1 MTDLTIG
8 VAPGARPR
16 ASAEGEGTGVSGA
29 SELVVGIDLGTTNSL
44 VAYMDRG
51 VPRVIRDDE
60 GRGLV
65 PSVVAFG
72 AAGSV
77 VGDAARRMLVR
88 NAERAVYSVKRFM
101 GKGFE
106 DVREELR
113 YFPFHVTPS
122 QEIVRIR
129 IGDRELTPP
138 EISALILRDL
148 RVRAE
153 RHFGRSVEKAVI
165 TVPAYFNDAQRQA
178 TKDAGRIAGLDVLR
192 IVNEPTAACLAY
204 GLQRRKE
211 GVIAVYD
218 LGGGTFDISILKV
231 KDGVFEVLS
240 TNGDTHLGGDD
251 FDRALVDLVVDEL
264 RTRHGADV
272 SAEAET
278 IQEIRLGVE
287 AARVLLSTEERT
299 VLALPLPQHGLT
311 YRRELTRAEL
321 EAAIAPIVNRTLGP
335 CRSAIADSGLSP
347 AEIDEVVLVGG
358 ATRTP
363 LVRRKVQEL
372 FGRTPHSEL
381 NPDEVV
387 ALGAAVQADILA
399 GGTTHM
405 LLLDVTPLSLGIET
419 LGGAV
424 SVLIPRNTT
433 VPTSANESFTTSVD
447 GQSVVDMHVVQG
459 ERDLAKDNRSLA
471 RFDLRGIPPM
481 PAGLPRIEVTFL
493 IDANG
498 ILSVT
503 AKEVRS
509 GTQASVEVRPTYG
522 LSEDE
527 VERMIDESLEHA
539 EADVRARA
547 LIDARNEAD
556 TVLRATEKALVQGAE
571 LLDPQEASRIRAA
584 VDALAGARQ
593 GEDPAAIRDA
603 TARVNEATQRL
614 AEQLMDSA
622 LRDTLRER
630 RVVDLPAG
638 EGR

>member
-1 MTDLTIG
+1 MTDLKIG
-8 VAPGARPR
+8 VAPGMRGDA
-16 ASAEGEGTGVSGA
+16 ATK
-29 SELVVGIDLGTTNSL
+29 ELVVGIDLGTTNSL

-51 VPRVIRDDE
+51 VPQVIRDAD

-72 AAGSV
+72 PTGSV

-138 EISALILRDL
+138 EISALILREL
-148 RVRAE
+148 RTRAE
-153 RHFGRSVEKAVI
+153 RHFGRPVEKAVI

-218 LGGGTFDISILKV
+218 LGGGTFDVSILKV
-231 KDGVFEVLS
+231 KDGIFEVLA

-251 FDRALVDLVVDEL
+251 FDRALVDLVVDQL
-264 RTRHGADV
+264 RTRHGVDV
-272 SAEAET
+272 AGEAET
-278 IQEIRLGVE
+278 LQEIRLGVE
-287 AARVLLSTEERT
+287 AARILLSSEERT
-299 VLALPLPQHGLT
+299 VLTLPLPQHDLT
-311 YRRELTRAEL
+311 YRWELSRSEM
-321 EAAIAPIVNRTLGP
+321 ESAIGPIVSRTLGP
-335 CRSAIADSGLSP
+335 CRAAIADSGLGL
-347 AEIDEVVLVGG
+347 EGIDEVVLVGG

-363 LVRRKVQEL
+363 LVRRRVQEL
-372 FGRTPHSEL
+372 FGRPPHSEL

-433 VPTSANESFTTSVD
+433 IPTSANEGFTTSVD

-459 ERDLAKDNRSLA
+459 ERDLAQDNRSLA

-522 LSEDE
+522 LSDAE

-539 EADVRARA
+539 EADVRARG

-571 LLDPQEASRIRAA
+571 FLEAEEAARIREA
-584 VDALAGARQ
+584 VAALARARQ
-593 GEDPAAIRDA
+593 GEDADLIREA
-603 TARVNEATQRL
+603 TDRVNHETQQL
-614 AEQLMDSA
+614 AERLMDSA
-622 LRDTLRER
+622 LRESLRER
-630 RVVDLPAG
+630 RVADLPAG
-638 EGR
+638 ER